1 MANSV
6 RRSILETAK
15 GALSARAGD
24 WSAQLQGR
32 LSTLTSDLE
41 NANRHRAA
49 IVARLAALVEGALR
63 TLRQASRL
71 SELPSDLVEWSGRKF
86 LRIAFA
92 DTDSAT
98 ITIHV
103 ADVVDR
109 IAASYATRSTGARGS
124 SPRRDGV
131 ALLLEA
137 VHASV
142 PRGFAVDVLKPD
154 TVLHDERVPIE
165 EVSDVFSGGQE
176 LTAAIVLYCTLAALR
191 ANERGQMRAKHC
203 RGAVPGQPDR
213 ACVRLVP
220 AGPAAVRRPRPGGAA
235 HLHDRA
241 DRRRGPGLVPAV
253 DPAAQRR
260 RPARWAQAHPG
271 GRCGATGPARTGR
284 RRQRHRARHGHRRPR
299 LPAARRPCRSLM
311 GDVQPGPAPLSPR
324 ASRLAV
330 ELDQW
335 PRRTL
340 SLGELWAVWDRSDPA
355 SAGRP
360 ERRTLVAAALAE
372 LEAAGVLAC
381 SSTQDRTVAPWLP
394 TRLTLQGGQASAS
407 AVAMARATAWRPEL
421 AWVVSARLSVSQ
433 VQLAGPHQRVAA
445 RPWPRQ

>member
-71 SELPSDLVEWSGRKF
+71 SELPSDLAEWSGRKF

-191 ANERGQMRAKHC
+191 ANERGQMRAKNS
-203 RGAVPGQPDR
+203 GVLFLDNPIG
-213 ACVRLVP
+213 
-220 AGPAAVRRPRPGGAA
+220 
-235 HLHDRA
+235 
-241 DRRRGPGLVPAV
+241 
-253 DPAAQRR
+253 
-260 RPARWAQAHPG
+260 
-271 GRCGATGPARTGR
+271 
-284 RRQRHRARHGHRRPR
+284 
-299 LPAARRPCRSLM
+299 
-311 GDVQPGPAPLSPR
+311 R
-324 ASRLAV
+324 ASASYL
-330 ELDQW
+330 LDLQQSVA
-335 PRRTL
+335 RA
-340 SLGELWAVWDRSDPA
+340 LGVQLIY
-355 SAGRP
+355 
-360 ERRTLVAAALAE
+360 TTALTDD
-372 LEAAGVLAC
+372 GVLA
-381 SSTQDRTVAPWLP
+381 SFPLWIRLRNDADLRAGLKHIQVADVVRRALPEPADDANGTAHGTV
-394 TRLTLQGGQASAS
+394 T
-407 AVAMARATAWRPEL
+407 
-421 AWVVSARLSVSQ
+421 
-433 VQLAGPHQRVAA
+433 AA
-445 RPWPRQ
+445 RVYRRPGAMQVLDG